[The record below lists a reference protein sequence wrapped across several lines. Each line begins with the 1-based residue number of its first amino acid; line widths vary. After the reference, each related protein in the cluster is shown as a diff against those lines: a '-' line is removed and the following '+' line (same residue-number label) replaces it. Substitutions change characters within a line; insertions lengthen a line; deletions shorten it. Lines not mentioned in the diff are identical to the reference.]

1 MPGLEPAQPIACDA
15 TAGSALDAVAAN
27 RTIES
32 EEDGT
37 VQPCR
42 KSSQITAPD
51 SGQRGRAGRVSQGR
65 TRRGERRT
73 RRRRH
78 RLIYV
83 YGQIRQAQS

>member
-1 MPGLEPAQPIACDA
+1 MPGLESAQPIACDA

-42 KSSQITAPD
+42 KSS
-51 SGQRGRAGRVSQGR
+51 
-65 TRRGERRT
+65 
-73 RRRRH
+73 
-78 RLIYV
+78 
-83 YGQIRQAQS
+83 